1 MKKALLINHHRP
13 FDSGLVSKVLFESH
27 FLISTINS
35 NDVKFLNLSDIKKY
49 NLVIFFGGNASA
61 NDRSL
66 GIKYEF
72 NLIEILAKYQIP
84 TIGIC
89 LGAQLIA
96 KFYGS
101 KIIFNNDKKSE
112 IGYREIFNPDLSTFK
127 KNNVTFMQFHNQGIC
142 QNKFMNVLGFGRSF
156 EVDAFK
162 IKKIPFYGLQFHP
175 EVDSPT
181 ILRWYSTNSELISK
195 YKDSLKKSLINYKKF
210 SPENYI
216 WLKSFLLRVLK

>member
-1 MKKALLINHHRP
+1 MKKALLINHHSP
-13 FDSGLVSKVLFESH
+13 FDSGFVSKILFESH
-27 FLISTINS
+27 YIVSTINS
-35 NDVKFLNLSDIKKY
+35 IDVKYLALNDIKNF

-66 GIKYEF
+66 SIKCEF
-72 NLIEILAKYQIP
+72 NLIEKLSKYKIP

-101 KIIFNNDKKSE
+101 KIIHNDDKKSE
-112 IGYREIFNPDLSTFK
+112 IGYREIISPDLKTFK

-142 QNKFMNVLGFGRSF
+142 LNKFMNVLGFGRSF

-162 IKKIPFYGLQFHP
+162 IKKMPFYGLQFHP
-175 EVDSPT
+175 EVDLAT
-181 ILRWYSTNSELISK
+181 ISRWYSTNSELTSK
-195 YKDSLKKSLINYKKF
+195 YKDSLNKSLNNFKKF
-210 SPENYI
+210 STKNYI
-216 WLKSFLLRVLK
+216 WLKIFLLSVSK

>member
-13 FDSGLVSKVLFESH
+13 FDSGFVSKILFDSH

-35 NDVKFLNLSDIKKY
+35 KDIKYINMIDLKNY

-61 NDRSL
+61 NDRSQS
-66 GIKYEF
+66 IKSEF
-72 NLIEILAKYQIP
+72 DLIEILSKFQIP

-101 KIIFNNDKKSE
+101 KIVYNNDKKSE
-112 IGYREIFNPDLSTFK
+112 IGYREIGSPDLKIFK
-127 KNNVTFMQFHNQGIC
+127 KNHVTFMQFHNQGIC
-142 QNKFMNVLGFGRSF
+142 QNKFMDVLGFGRSF

-162 IKKIPFYGLQFHP
+162 IKKMPFYGLQFHP
-175 EVDSPT
+175 EVDGPT
-181 ILRWYSTNSELISK
+181 ILRWYSTNSEQTSK
-195 YKDSLKKSLINYKKF
+195 YKDTLNKSLNNYNKF
-210 SPENYI
+210 STLNHI

>member
-35 NDVKFLNLSDIKKY
+35 NDVKLLNLSDIKNY

-66 GIKYEF
+66 SIKSEF

-112 IGYREIFNPDLSTFK
+112 IGYREIFNPDLNTFK

-156 EVDAFK
+156 EVD
-162 IKKIPFYGLQFHP
+162 
-175 EVDSPT
+175 SPT
-181 ILRWYSTNSELISK
+181 IIRWYSTNSELISK